1 MASALQTGHVDLA
14 FGAYPTLLSGINE
27 QTLYEERYYCFA
39 RPGHP
44 FLAEPSLETFLP
56 STHILV
62 STRGLAHAPR
72 DVESELTDRL
82 PPESIRVPTGSFMFP
97 LAAAARS
104 VLSLNYPAQEI
115 DHTATPLD
123 WNRRGAG

>member
-44 FLAEPSLETFLP
+44 FLAEPSLETFMA
-56 STHILV
+56 SNHILV
-62 STRGLAHAPR
+62 STRVLAPAPR
-72 DVESELTDRL
+72 DVQRALNDRI
-82 PPESIRVPTGSFMFP
+82 PPTPIRIIAGHP
-97 LAAAARS
+97 S
-104 VLSLNYPAQEI
+104 VAP
-115 DHTATPLD
+115 
-123 WNRRGAG
+123 GA